1 MLDVCSLFLLL
12 FLFNH
17 LTSFEQER
25 ESGAVGAEGWR
36 GWDRERERGGE
47 REGERTGAR
56 ELCFT
61 RIVVW
66 VLSKPG

>member
-1 MLDVCSLFLLL
+1 MEAGGGGGG
-12 FLFNH
+12 
-17 LTSFEQER
+17 TER
-25 ESGAVGAEGWR
+25 EG
-36 GWDRERERGGE
+36 GGE